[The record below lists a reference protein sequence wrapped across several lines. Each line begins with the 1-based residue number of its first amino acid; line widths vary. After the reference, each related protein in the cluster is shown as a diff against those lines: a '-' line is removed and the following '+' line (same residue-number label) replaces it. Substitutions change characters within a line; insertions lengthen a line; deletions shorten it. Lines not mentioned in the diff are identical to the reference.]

1 MAGPA
6 FAAVVVAGSVL
17 GASLAGCASGPS
29 AASAANAASSA
40 WRSVVSS
47 GIGGAAL
54 TAMLGSPA
62 SVRSV
67 SVAATG
73 SGNAAAGQPATA
85 ASLRGCAAAARS
97 LLASGHRAA
106 ARVAWHACL
115 RHYIRLR
122 LWLRRL
128 LIAGLHGQFTITTV
142 NGIKTFAFERG
153 TIQSVAGSSVV
164 VRASDG
170 TTWTWYLGTT
180 TLITKSGQSVP
191 ASSLAAGQQIFVAGP
206 VASGADDARRI
217 LIRP

>member
-17 GASLAGCASGPS
+17 GASLAGCASGTS

-40 WRSVVSS
+40 WRSVVGS

-62 SVRSV
+62 SVKSV

-73 SGNAAAGQPATA
+73 TGAAGQPAVPAA
-85 ASLRGCAAAARS
+85 ASPHGCAAVARS
-97 LLASGHRAA
+97 LLASGHRAT
-106 ARVAWHACL
+106 ARVVWRACL
-115 RHYIRLR
+115 RRYLRLR
-122 LWLRRL
+122 LWLRHL
-128 LIAGLHGQFTITTV
+128 LIGRLHGQFTITTV

-170 TTWTWYLGTT
+170 TTWTWHLGTT
-180 TLITKSGQSVP
+180 TLITRSGQSVP
-191 ASSLAAGQQIFVAGP
+191 ASSLAAGQQIFAAGP
-206 VASGADDARRI
+206 VGSGADDARRI

>member
-29 AASAANAASSA
+29 RANAASNA
-40 WRSVVSS
+40 WQSVVSS
-47 GIGGAAL
+47 GIGGTAL
-54 TAMLGSPA
+54 TAMLGNPA
-62 SVRSV
+62 SVKSV

-73 SGNAAAGQPATA
+73 SGNDAAGQSAVPAA
-85 ASLRGCAAAARS
+85 ASLRGCAAAARR
-97 LLASGHRAA
+97 LLVSGHRPA
-106 ARVAWHACL
+106 ARGAWHACL
-115 RHYIRLR
+115 RRYLRLR
-122 LWLRRL
+122 LWLRHL
-128 LIAGLHGQFTITTV
+128 LIGGLHGQFTITTV

-170 TTWTWYLGTT
+170 TTWTWSLDTT

-191 ASSLAAGQQIFVAGP
+191 ASSLATGQQIFVAGP
-206 VASGADDARRI
+206 VVSGADDARRI